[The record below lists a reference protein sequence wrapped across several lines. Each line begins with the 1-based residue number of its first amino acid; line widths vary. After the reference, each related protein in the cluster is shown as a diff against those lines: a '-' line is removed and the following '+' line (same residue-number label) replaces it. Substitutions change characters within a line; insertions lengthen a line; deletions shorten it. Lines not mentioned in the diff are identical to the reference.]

1 MSGAEEGALPFAD
14 DPALDALAAEAAAAQ
29 QPPAAGQAQQQTAAD
44 NREAAMLA
52 VAVGLSLISKGVE
65 KVKGVKV
72 VFGQE
77 TLAEGADAVAPLLA
91 KHNGKMPPWVM
102 QYREELGAAVF
113 AGKIA
118 FQVWLAIKEAESGAA
133 APAAA

>member
-14 DPALDALAAEAAAAQ
+14 EPALDALAAEAAAA
-29 QPPAAGQAQQQTAAD
+29 PQAQQTNQPPQPSAEE
-44 NREAAMLA
+44 NRQAAMMT
-52 VAVGLSLISKGVE
+52 VAIGLGLVGKLVE
-65 KVKGVKV
+65 KTKGVKV

-102 QYREELGAAVF
+102 QYKEELGAAVF

-118 FQVWLAIKEAESGAA
+118 FQVWMAIKEAESGAA